1 MRKLQIGVM
10 GSMADLNYTKEV
22 ELIAER
28 VGELIAEEGGILV
41 FGAEKDSDSLST
53 VACRGAKRKG
63 GLTVGITYGKGKKI
77 LQSDADVII
86 PTGMERGGGR
96 EFVLALSCDAVI
108 AISGGSGTLNE
119 LTVAYQAGIP
129 MVVVSGMGGWS
140 DKLAG
145 QFMDNRQR
153 QMVLAAESPEQ
164 AVSIAFSK
172 AREYVNKYE

>member
-1 MRKLQIGVM
+1 MRKLHIGVM

-96 EFVLALSCDAVI
+96 EFVLALSCDAVV
-108 AISGGSGTLNE
+108 AMSGGFGILNE
-119 LTVAYQAGIP
+119 LTVAYQACMP

-145 QFMDNRQR
+145 QLMDNRQR

>member
-96 EFVLALSCDAVI
+96 EFVLALSCDVVI

>member
-53 VACRGAKRKG
+53 VACRGATRKG

-96 EFVLALSCDAVI
+96 EFVLALSCDVVI